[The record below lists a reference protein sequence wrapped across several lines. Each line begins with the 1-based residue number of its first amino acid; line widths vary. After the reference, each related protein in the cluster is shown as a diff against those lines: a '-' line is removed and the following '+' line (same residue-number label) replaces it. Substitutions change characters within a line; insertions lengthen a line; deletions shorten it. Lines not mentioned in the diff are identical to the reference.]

1 MTDNNTYINDQLQR
15 LLNLNSPDAMQIK
28 ITGDRAESKVLNL
41 SIDNIGAIEEFL
53 KLLRQAQS
61 TEVAADV

>member
-28 ITGDRAESKVLNL
+28 ITGDIAESKVLNL
-41 SIDNIGAIEEFL
+41 SFNNIEHIENFLGLLKEAI
-53 KLLRQAQS
+53 KR
-61 TEVAADV
+61 